1 MAVELGEGIRERTGY
16 KNVTGVCY
24 VQKCEG
30 GSDRHELV
38 QLGEVI
44 QKRAEKRKS
53 RVQDREDILNSLM
66 TLFGCVLDLF
76 TWICCY

>member
-16 KNVTGVCY
+16 KNVTGVWY
-24 VQKCEG
+24 VQKCKG

-53 RVQDREDILNSLM
+53 RVQDRENILNSLM
-66 TLFGCVLDLF
+66 TLFGCVLDLL

>member
-16 KNVTGVCY
+16 KNVTGVWY
-24 VQKCEG
+24 VQKWEG
-30 GSDRHELV
+30 GSDRNELV

-76 TWICCY
+76 TWSCCY

>member
-1 MAVELGEGIRERTGY
+1 M
-16 KNVTGVCY
+16 
-24 VQKCEG
+24 QKCEG

-66 TLFGCVLDLF
+66 TLFECVLDLF
-76 TWICCY
+76 T